1 MKTLGSTLPIVILSL
16 VLIGV
21 WGLGLLAVKA
31 SATSTQV
38 SIDLL
43 RQHLKVARLHEQLLV
58 HSKQSLELHA
68 QELSA
73 TVSSVPRTD
82 TADRSAEAPS
92 QPTRRRWPDPS
103 SSSSTLESGLRR
115 AQPMLGRLAGQVNGT
130 VKTP

>member
-58 HSKQSLELHA
+58 HSKESLGAHA

-73 TVSSVPRTD
+73 TASPWFG
-82 TADRSAEAPS
+82 ADRADPSVAPS
-92 QPTRRRWPDPS
+92 QPTRRPWPDAS
-103 SSSSTLESGLRR
+103 GSSSTLENGLRR
-115 AQPMLGRLAGQVNGT
+115 AQPVLDHLAEQVNDT
-130 VKTP
+130 VKSP